1 MALRSP
7 FEDASIHSAMNTKA
21 YRKRVADTIL
31 AERLEGAGA
40 VLVEGPKWCGKTTT
54 CEQVAKS
61 VLQMGDPDARKR
73 NLQLAEINVAKL
85 LEGPEP
91 RLIDEWQEYPPFWDA
106 VRFQVDHRDGFGHF
120 ILTGSAVPPD
130 TAEIAHTGTG
140 RMSRMT
146 MRPMTLWES
155 GDSRGMVSL
164 SALLEGGAFPE
175 GECHGPDL
183 ERTAFLVCRG
193 GWPQSVGQREKI
205 ALMRAVDYHEAI
217 VEADISRV
225 DKIPRE
231 PDRARRLMRSYARLQ
246 GTQSNL
252 STIRRDM
259 KEHDIRTL
267 GEDTI
272 YSYVNALRKIFVVED
287 MPAWCPNLLS
297 KAVVRTSDTRYFT
310 DPSIAAA
317 ALGFGPGDLMNDLHS
332 FGRLFEVMAV
342 RDLRVYAE
350 AVSGSV
356 SHYLDKN
363 GLECDA
369 VVHLRNGTY
378 GLVEIKLG
386 GDTLVRE
393 GAATLNALAQIVD
406 TSRMK
411 PPAFKMV
418 LTAVGDVA
426 YRRKEDGVL
435 VCPLP
440 ALRP

>member
-1 MALRSP
+1 MDLP
-7 FEDASIHSAMNTKA
+7 FPVVTTSIHSAMDPKE
-21 YRKRVADTIL
+21 YKKRIADTIL
-31 AERLEGAGA
+31 AERLEGSGA

-61 VLQMGDPDARKR
+61 VLQMGDPDSRKR
-73 NLQLAEINVAKL
+73 NLQLAEINISKL
-85 LEGPEP
+85 LEGAEP

-106 VRFQVDHRDGFGHF
+106 VRFQVDHRSGFGHF

-130 TAEIAHTGTG
+130 TAEIVHTGTG
-140 RMSRMT
+140 RISRMT

-175 GECHGPDL
+175 GECPGVEL
-183 ERTAFLVCRG
+183 ERMAFLVCRG
-193 GWPQSVGQREKI
+193 GWPQSVAQRDKI

-217 VEADISRV
+217 VGADISRV
-225 DKIPRE
+225 DKVPRE
-231 PDRARRLMRSYARLQ
+231 PERARRLMRSYARLQ
-246 GTQSNL
+246 GTQANL

-259 KEHDIRTL
+259 KEHDVRTL
-267 GEDTI
+267 DEDTI

-297 KAVVRTSDTRYFT
+297 KAVVRTSETRYFT

-332 FGRLFEVMAV
+332 FGRLFEVLAV
-342 RDLRVYAE
+342 RDLRAYAE
-350 AVSGSV
+350 AVSGTV
-356 SHYLDKN
+356 SHYLDKS

-378 GLVEIKLG
+378 GLIEIKLG

-393 GAATLNALAQIVD
+393 GATTLNALAQMVD

-418 LTAVGDVA
+418 LTAVGDIA

-440 ALRP
+440 ALCP